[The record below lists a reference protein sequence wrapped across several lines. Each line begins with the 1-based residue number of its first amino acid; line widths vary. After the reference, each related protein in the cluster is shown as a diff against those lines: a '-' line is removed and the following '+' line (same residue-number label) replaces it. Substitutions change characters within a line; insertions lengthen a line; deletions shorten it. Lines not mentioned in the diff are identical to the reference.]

1 MAVMSSGPSIDGA
14 PSEQDG
20 RAALQEDISR
30 RYREK
35 YLLALHKRQVRLYE
49 SAWEECIRR
58 EQLSQTSKQPD
69 QREQH
74 TVPAYADVGFS
85 VKYDTFPGQDL
96 CLAGTCPEL
105 GEWDVSRSAGMAW
118 SEGNVWLAKVTLPR
132 DIKVEYKYVVRL
144 GGLGEIWEPGN
155 NHFFEVN
162 ESSRLRGDQ
171 WGAG

>member
-1 MAVMSSGPSIDGA
+1 
-14 PSEQDG
+14 DG

-58 EQLSQTSKQPD
+58 EQLSQTSKQRWHPLNRSFRSQLCSSRPD